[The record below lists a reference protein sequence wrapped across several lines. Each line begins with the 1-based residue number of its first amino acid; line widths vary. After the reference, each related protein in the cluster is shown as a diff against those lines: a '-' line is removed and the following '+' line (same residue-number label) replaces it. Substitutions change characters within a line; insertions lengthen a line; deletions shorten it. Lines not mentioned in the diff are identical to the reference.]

1 MALAVQMET
10 RVGRGVAALAKGWA
24 ILGGIL
30 LVALSLMTVV
40 SIIGRA
46 LTGYGL
52 GPVPGDYEL
61 VANGCAIAIFAFLP
75 WCQLR
80 RGHVT
85 VDIFI
90 NRLSSRAIA
99 VFGFLGDVLVLAV
112 SAVIAR
118 QLYFGWGEKFP
129 YGSDA
134 LRDALGMGFKPFFAE
149 TTYEL
154 QIPVWMP
161 YTAALI
167 GAALMVIVAAYTV
180 WRSLNWVIDGQEPQ
194 L

>member
-1 MALAVQMET
+1 MALAVET
-10 RVGRGVAALAKGWA
+10 QNRIGRGVEALAKGWA
-24 ILGGIL
+24 ILGGTL
-30 LVALSLMTVV
+30 LVALSVMTVV

-90 NRLSSRAIA
+90 NRLSSRAVA
-99 VFGFLGDVLVLAV
+99 VFGCLGDALVLVV

-118 QLYFGWGEKFP
+118 QLYLGWGEKFP

-134 LRDALGMGFKPFFAE
+134 LRDALAMGYKPFFAE

-167 GAALMVIVAAYTV
+167 GAVLMVIVAAYTV
-180 WRSLNWVIDGQEPQ
+180 WRSRNWEIDGQEPQ

>member
-1 MALAVQMET
+1 MALAGHLEK
-10 RVGRGVAALAKGWA
+10 RVGQRIERVAKVWA

-30 LVALSLMTVV
+30 LVALSVMTVV
-40 SIIGRA
+40 SIVGRA
-46 LTGYGL
+46 LTGFGL

-90 NRLSSRAIA
+90 NTLSSRAIA
-99 VFGFLGDVLVLAV
+99 VFGFLGDVLVLIV

-118 QLYFGWGEKFP
+118 QLYLGWGEKFP

-134 LRDALGMGFKPFFAE
+134 LRDALAMGYKPFFAE

-154 QIPVWMP
+154 QIPVWIP

-167 GAALMVIVAAYTV
+167 GAVLMVIVATYTV
-180 WRSLNWVIDGQEPQ
+180 WRSLIWVIEGQEPEF
-194 L
+194 

>member
-1 MALAVQMET
+1 MALAVET
-10 RVGRGVAALAKGWA
+10 QNRIGRGVEALAKGWA
-24 ILGGIL
+24 ILGGTL
-30 LVALSLMTVV
+30 LVALSVMTVV

-90 NRLSSRAIA
+90 NRLSSRAVA
-99 VFGFLGDVLVLAV
+99 VFGCLGDALVLVV

-118 QLYFGWGEKFP
+118 QLYLGWGEKFP

-134 LRDALGMGFKPFFAE
+134 LRDALAMGYKPFFAE

-167 GAALMVIVAAYTV
+167 GAVLMVIVAAYTV

>member
-1 MALAVQMET
+1 MALALQMET
-10 RVGRGVAALAKGWA
+10 RVGRRVAALAKGWA
-24 ILGGIL
+24 ILGGVL
-30 LVALSLMTVV
+30 LVGLSVMTVV
-40 SIIGRA
+40 SITGRA

-99 VFGFLGDVLVLAV
+99 VFGFLGDVLVLVV
-112 SAVIAR
+112 SAIIAR
-118 QLYFGWGEKFP
+118 QLYLGWGEKFP

-134 LRDALGMGFKPFFAE
+134 LRDALAMGYKPFFAE

-167 GAALMVIVAAYTV
+167 GAVLMVIVAAYTV

>member
-1 MALAVQMET
+1 MALAVET
-10 RVGRGVAALAKGWA
+10 QNRIGRGVEALAKRWA
-24 ILGGIL
+24 ILGGTL
-30 LVALSLMTVV
+30 LVALSVMTVV

-90 NRLSSRAIA
+90 NRLSSRAVA
-99 VFGFLGDVLVLAV
+99 VFGCLGDALVLVV

-118 QLYFGWGEKFP
+118 QLYLGWGEKFP
-129 YGSDA
+129 YGSNA
-134 LRDALGMGFKPFFAE
+134 LRDALAMGYKPFFAE

-167 GAALMVIVAAYTV
+167 GAVLMVIVAAYTV

>member
-1 MALAVQMET
+1 MALAGQLEN
-10 RVGRGVAALAKGWA
+10 RVGRGVETLAKGWA
-24 ILGGIL
+24 ILGGVL
-30 LVALSLMTVV
+30 LVALALMTVV
-40 SIIGRA
+40 SILGRA

-90 NRLSSRAIA
+90 NTLPSRAIA
-99 VFGFLGDVLVLAV
+99 IFGWLGDLLIFLV
-112 SAVIAR
+112 SCVIAR
-118 QLYFGWGEKFP
+118 QLYLGWGEKFP

-134 LRDALGMGFKPFFAE
+134 LRAALAMGYKPFFAE

-154 QIPVWMP
+154 QIPVWIP

-167 GAALMVIVAAYTV
+167 GAVLMVIVAAYTV
-180 WRSLNWVIDGQEPQ
+180 WRSFNWVLAGQEPDF
-194 L
+194 